1 MSKHLNFDL
10 FNLPKNHQSY
20 NKEFKLITIDVIPG
34 DEPSKTLDDFFNKQ
48 FNLTNEIINSNYCIS
63 SLNYYYLDGKVT
75 INSVSVNKF
84 PLSLYSKNNKLV
96 GVSNTNQTGYYK
108 FVVDNKL
115 DEYRIIAKDQSRTY
129 NTMIR
134 DYLTVCEKNK
144 NLYNDAVSMLTMT
157 KINQIQKNVNL
168 AFKKPIEQVYSSLDS
183 PERITD
189 SVKDNNYYSYG
200 FSKVVGFIVD
210 LQSIFI
216 INKIILWRYWYDA
229 RKYLNTKIEISYDKK
244 IWKTVYD
251 SNIDGIY
258 NETNAGKTITFENY
272 PCRYIRTV
280 TYDGN
285 TVDYSVHYIELEAY
299 YSE

>member
-10 FNLPKNHQSY
+10 SNLPKINQSY

-34 DEPSKTLDDFFNKQ
+34 DDPKGSIDDVLNKRIS
-48 FNLTNEIINSNYCIS
+48 LTNNIINSNYCIS
-63 SLNYYYLDGKVT
+63 SLNYYYLDGNVT
-75 INSVSVNKF
+75 MNSVSINKF

-96 GVSNTNQTGYYK
+96 SVSNTNQTGYYK
-108 FVVDNKL
+108 FVVDNYL
-115 DEYRIIAKDQSRTY
+115 DDYRIIAKDQSRTY

-134 DYLTVCEKNK
+134 DYITVCEKNK
-144 NLYNDAVSMLTMT
+144 NLYNDAVSLVTRT
-157 KINQIQKNVNL
+157 KINHKQKNINF
-168 AFKKPIEQVYSSLDS
+168 AFKKPIEPVYSSLEY

-189 SVKDNNYYSYG
+189 GVKDNNYYSNG

-216 INKIILWRYWYDA
+216 INKIKLWRYWYDA

-258 NETNAGKTITFENY
+258 NETSVGKTITFENY

-285 TVDYSVHYIELEAY
+285 SVNHGVHYIELEAY